1 MRTTKFA
8 SEIYWPLIVW
18 TYKSLYK
25 SVHCVNFFCYYYQGL
40 SINYVISKLFFGPP
54 QPSCCIFYSIG
65 SFLVNRLSPRTETT
79 YFMNGPVSVT
89 LSFKLWYYS
98 IHSFFQSWCDWQRHV
113 REHSSPWRV
122 SVEKQQLFWAENLTF
137 LLREGIWHHFFGNG
151 TKV

>member
-1 MRTTKFA
+1 MRTRKFA

-98 IHSFFQSWCDWQRHV
+98 IHSFFLSWCL
-113 REHSSPWRV
+113 HSQMIINYLVFDKIKGRYI
-122 SVEKQQLFWAENLTF
+122 VENTI
-137 LLREGIWHHFFGNG
+137 RIW
-151 TKV
+151 